1 MKYFCFILPIKIAIY
16 RLKEKK
22 IEKLKNYLDLS
33 NLPDLLFWPKELSIF
48 DKKNIKPFC
57 CITTCDKAVT
67 FENVTALFGV
77 FRVFWC

>member
-1 MKYFCFILPIKIAIY
+1 MFYFTNQDSNLQI
-16 RLKEKK
+16 EGKK

-67 FENVTALFGV
+67 FEYVTDNWQQCTWKGTGL
-77 FRVFWC
+77 